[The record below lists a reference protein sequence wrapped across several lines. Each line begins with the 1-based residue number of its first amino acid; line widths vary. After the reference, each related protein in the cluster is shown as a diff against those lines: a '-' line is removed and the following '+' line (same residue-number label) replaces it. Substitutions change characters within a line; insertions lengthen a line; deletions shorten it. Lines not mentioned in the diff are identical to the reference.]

1 MQRIRKMD
9 QRNNQ
14 VRKKDREERRHQ
26 MMREKII
33 VMIMR
38 TYKIKTVIMI
48 MEKNIETR

>member
-1 MQRIRKMD
+1 MLKIRKME

-14 VRKKDREERRHQ
+14 IRKRDREEKRHQ